1 MRMPDPR
8 PFGETRLLAIVRAMC
23 SADPLNVLDGGK
35 VDAVF
40 TVLTHRLLRR
50 PLRRTFVMVIPSVR
64 TRRLVRA
71 FHPRRRLRAS
81 SAALEKLH
89 SPFVPL
95 RLRARLEC
103 S

>member
-35 VDAVF
+35 VDAVL
-40 TVLTHRLLRR
+40 TVLTHRLLPR
-50 PLRRTFVMVIPSVR
+50 PLRRAFVMVS
-64 TRRLVRA
+64 LQFA
-71 FHPRRRLRAS
+71 HAAS
-81 SAALEKLH
+81 SARSPAAALEKLH

-103 S
+103 P